1 MAFFASKEK
10 ETMNNPLINGKSLLH
25 KRSLIYYLWKAI
37 LASFNEIM
45 ELLQMPDANTTKN
58 SESIGISAGAAKQIA
73 NLIEKEDKVGMRLR
87 VAVSGGGCSGFQYGF
102 SLDSITNADDHLFTK
117 DSIEV
122 VVDEVSLEYL
132 NGSELDYVQDLIG
145 SYFSM
150 KNPNASSTCGCGTSF
165 AV

>member
-1 MAFFASKEK
+1 MD
-10 ETMNNPLINGKSLLH
+10 LL
-25 KRSLIYYLWKAI
+25 K
-37 LASFNEIM
+37 
-45 ELLQMPDANTTKN
+45 MPDTNTTHD
-58 SESIGISAGAAKQIA
+58 SESIGISDGAAEQIA
-73 NLIEKEDKVGMRLR
+73 NLIKKEDSVGMRLR

-117 DSIEV
+117 NNIEV
-122 VVDEVSLEYL
+122 IVDQVSLEFL

-145 SYFSM
+145 SYFSL

>member
-1 MAFFASKEK
+1 
-10 ETMNNPLINGKSLLH
+10 
-25 KRSLIYYLWKAI
+25 
-37 LASFNEIM
+37 
-45 ELLQMPDANTTKN
+45 MPDANTTKN